1 MKKINDIFVNKK
13 LFDFINNEVLQ
24 DLDLDIESFW
34 KGFSDLIKDL
44 NPKNKKILSKR
55 SEIQNQ
61 INEWHSKRLG
71 KE

>member
-61 INEWHSKRLG
+61 INEWH
-71 KE
+71 